1 MANQLQITG
10 DTKVKSLSG
19 VLTGTSGLVGSVP
32 LGAANGVATLDSGGK
47 VPVSQ
52 LPSSVVTYLG
62 TWNAATNTPTLVNGV
77 GDAGDM
83 YICNVAGTVNFG
95 AGPVTF
101 AVGDWVLYGSGT
113 WQKSNGQNG
122 TVTSVG
128 ASITG
133 NAIGLT
139 GSPITTAGTLAF
151 AFSGTSGQY
160 VNGAGNLTTFPTL
173 ITSIGLSMPSAFSVA
188 NSPLTANGS
197 INVTGA
203 GTTAQ
208 YIDGTGALQTF
219 PALTGYVPY
228 TGATTDV
235 DLGIHVLNAQALHV
249 KGTAGAG
256 HLGLKHQTAT
266 PTGSANESLIFADVN
281 GNLGWQNDNL
291 YLTTLVSNANTA
303 NRSYTFPNA
312 SGTLALT
319 SDISYPVTSV
329 FGRTGA
335 VTAQSGDYTTTLV
348 TEGTNLYYTDSRARA
363 ALSFTAG
370 SGAYNS
376 TTGVITI
383 PTNTSQLTNGANFI
397 TLASLSA
404 GTGISYNNTTGV
416 ITSTITQYT
425 DAMARAAI
433 SGGTGISY
441 NSTTGVITNT
451 ITQYTDALAR
461 AAISLTTTGTSG
473 AATYNSTTGVLN
485 IPQYT
490 DAYTGT
496 VTSVAMTVPTGLS
509 VTGSPIT
516 TSGTLAVT
524 LTAGYSIPTTASQTN
539 WDTAYTNRI
548 TSATSPLSITSNVI
562 SISQATTSTSGYL
575 SSTDWNTFNSKQGT
589 ITLTTT
595 GTSGAATLVS
605 NTLNIPNYT
614 LSGLGGIGG
623 SGTANYLPKFTAG
636 TTIGNSLVYDNGS
649 VVAIG
654 TTSNL
659 GGGRIEVVDNG
670 TSAYTSRSAT
680 SSASNGG
687 TSAISL
693 RTVDAS
699 ASYWANAYYDAWSHV
714 FRVSGGTT
722 ALTLNSSGNLG
733 LGTSSPFAIA
743 DINLSIN
750 GTSSSAM
757 QLGVGGTRTGQ
768 LFASATEVRLGSV
781 TNVPLRFYTN
791 DSEKMRLD
799 ASGNLGLGVTP
810 SAWNTVTA
818 FQVGSTSLGGYSN
831 TGYLNANAFYQTG
844 WKYINTSYAARYE
857 INSSD
862 AGIHA
867 WYTAPS
873 GTAGSAISFTQA
885 MTLNASG
892 NLGVG
897 IATPTERLHIYSS
910 ASSTEIRI
918 ENSTTSAYI
927 RSQTDNLNFYFN
939 GADRMRIF
947 SNGNIGVGTTT
958 DSGYKLDVNGTG
970 RFSGLVRVDGQYV
983 QIVNASNP
991 SLYLSNTTV
1000 QWQLKNNSSNNLVF
1014 NDGAADRITFAYG
1027 GAATF
1032 SSSVT
1037 VNSSFNGLGFGSF
1050 GRSVDGSYRL
1060 IVQGQGSSSSTYGLS
1075 VTDSGG
1081 NQNFWVRDDGA
1092 TYTRGAATFSSSVTA
1107 TTSFLGRSTFGTAG
1121 TNASPVFEDLLTG
1134 LNGNNAPAKIQIG
1147 NSFASSAGSWLKFV
1161 VNSNTANNT
1170 PVDVMTLKYDGNVG
1184 IGTTSPNA
1192 PLDVTSATSSSSSI
1206 QQWSYN
1212 SAPVAYRLQ
1221 LNTIVSS
1228 GLVKYSFDLS
1238 NNSITYNNNLVLDR
1252 GNVGIGTLS
1261 PVTPLHI
1268 VGGTATPSLSADG
1281 GIFTVHSSS
1290 SVQLQMGAIASSPY
1304 TFWLQTKQ
1312 STNSGASFPLA
1323 LNPLGGNVLIGTTSD
1338 DGTKLRVNGAIKTA
1352 GFGSTTART
1361 WKLGELVTATV
1372 IGVNTTGYL
1381 TVEVNGSQ
1389 YNLALANLA

>member
-1 MANQLQITG
+1 MSNQIVITSG
-10 DTKVKSLSG
+10 AKVRSLEG
-19 VLTGTSGLVGSVP
+19 VLTGTSGVVNSLPINTS
-32 LGAANGVATLDSGGK
+32 NGIPQLDSNGK
-47 VPVSQ
+47 ILVSQ
-52 LPSSVVTYLG
+52 LPNSVMEYKG
-62 TWNAATNTPTLVNGV
+62 TWNVATNTPYLVNGV
-77 GDAGDM
+77 GNQGDV
-83 YICNVAGTVNFG
+83 YLVEGAATTGTSHDFG
-95 AGPVTF
+95 AGAITF
-101 AVGDWVLYGSGT
+101 YNNDQAIYSGSI
-113 WQKSNGQNG
+113 WQRASGATG
-122 TVTSVG
+122 SVTSVG
-128 ASITG
+128 LSTNAGAITIG
-133 NAIGLT
+133 N
-139 GSPITTAGTLAF
+139 SPITTSGVISANFNGTNL
-151 AFSGTSGQY
+151 QY

-173 ITSIGLSMPSAFSVA
+173 MTSVGLTMPSAFTVT
-188 NSPLTANGS
+188 NSPLTGTGGTLA
-197 INVTGA
+197 VTGA
-203 GTTAQ
+203 GTTSQ

-235 DLGIHVLNAQALHV
+235 DLGTHVLNAQALHV

-256 HLGLKHQTAT
+256 HLGLKHQTAS

-348 TEGTNLYYTDSRARA
+348 TEGTRLYYTDTRARA

-404 GTGISYNNTTGV
+404 GTGISYNNLTGV
-416 ITSTITQYT
+416 ISSTITQYT

-509 VTGSPIT
+509 VSGSPIT

-595 GTSGAATLVS
+595 GSSGAATLVS

-636 TTIGNSLVYDNGS
+636 TTIGNSLVYDSGS

-687 TSAISL
+687 TNAISL

-733 LGTSSPFAIA
+733 LG
-743 DINLSIN
+743 
-750 GTSSSAM
+750 
-757 QLGVGGTRTGQ
+757 
-768 LFASATEVRLGSV
+768 
-781 TNVPLRFYTN
+781 
-791 DSEKMRLD
+791 
-799 ASGNLGLGVTP
+799 VTP
-810 SAWNTVTA
+810 SAWSGNWKAIQLNGGSIFNYLTSEIHLGQN
-818 FQVGSTSLGGYSN
+818 FYYSTSAI
-831 TGYLNANAFYQTG
+831 ANYQNNG
-844 WKYINTSYAARYE
+844 FA
-857 INSSD
+857 SD
-862 AGIHA
+862 YWQYNGQHI
-867 WYTAPS
+867 WMTAPS

-885 MTLNASG
+885 MTLFANG
-892 NLGVG
+892 GLGLNTT
-897 IATPTERLHIYSS
+897 TPTVSTGYQTFSISGSTGAQIEFQTSGTGKAYIYSNS
-910 ASSTEIRI
+910 TDLRFYTNGGAFRFENTTGLEVGYTAAQGLYKLDVNGTGRFSDGTQGLIVRSYTGGAGYGAIYASTLTPNGSNPALIASST
-918 ENSTTSAYI
+918 STF
-927 RSQTDNLNFYFN
+927 LNANTGGNVYLSIGTVAALTIASTGAATFASSVSVN
-939 GADRMRIF
+939 GATITKPLSIF
-947 SNGNIGVGTTT
+947 APDATGNIRLTRTGTSEYMNISTFNITVSGNDLQIQSGTGNTLQLNPSGSNVLIGTTT
-958 DSGYKLDVNGTG
+958 DAGYKLDVNGTG
-970 RFSGLVRVDGQYV
+970 RFSGAVYIGTTPATSGAGLALAIPFDNAIRWRNSTNTANYGFYFGSSNLFYTDAGLTVGGE
-983 QIVNASNP
+983 IGISVNASVALNNI
-991 SLYLSNTTV
+991 SGSISQQLQFRNNGTNKFQIYLDV
-1000 QWQLKNNSSNNLVF
+1000 PNNSFNIFNSAQSVNNF
-1014 NDGAADRITFAYG
+1014 SIASS

-1032 SSSVT
+1032 SST
-1037 VNSSFNGLGFGSF
+1037 
-1050 GRSVDGSYRL
+1050 
-1060 IVQGQGSSSSTYGLS
+1060 IKT
-1075 VTDSGG
+1075 
-1081 NQNFWVRDDGA
+1081 GA
-1092 TYTRGAATFSSSVTA
+1092 TSYGAGAVK
-1107 TTSFLGRSTFGTAG
+1107 FGIR
-1121 TNASPVFEDLLTG
+1121 N
-1134 LNGNNAPAKIQIG
+1134 
-1147 NSFASSAGSWLKFV
+1147 AGSA
-1161 VNSNTANNT
+1161 TGAGGYMAIEI
-1170 PVDVMTLKYDGNVG
+1170 D
-1184 IGTTSPNA
+1184 GTTYFLN
-1192 PLDVTSATSSSSSI
+1192 LFTS
-1206 QQWSYN
+1206 
-1212 SAPVAYRLQ
+1212 
-1221 LNTIVSS
+1221 
-1228 GLVKYSFDLS
+1228 
-1238 NNSITYNNNLVLDR
+1238 
-1252 GNVGIGTLS
+1252 
-1261 PVTPLHI
+1261 TP
-1268 VGGTATPSLSADG
+1268 
-1281 GIFTVHSSS
+1281 
-1290 SVQLQMGAIASSPY
+1290 
-1304 TFWLQTKQ
+1304 
-1312 STNSGASFPLA
+1312 
-1323 LNPLGGNVLIGTTSD
+1323 
-1338 DGTKLRVNGAIKTA
+1338 
-1352 GFGSTTART
+1352 
-1361 WKLGELVTATV
+1361 
-1372 IGVNTTGYL
+1372 
-1381 TVEVNGSQ
+1381 
-1389 YNLALANLA
+1389 

>member
-1 MANQLQITG
+1 MSNQIVITSG
-10 DTKVKSLSG
+10 AKVRSLEG

-203 GTTAQ
+203 GTVSQ

-235 DLGIHVLNAQALHV
+235 DLGTHVLNAQALHV

-281 GNLGWQNDNL
+281 GNLGWLNDNL

-348 TEGTNLYYTDSRARA
+348 TEGTRLYYTDTRARA

-383 PTNTSQLTNGANFI
+383 PTNNNQITNGAGYI
-397 TLASLSA
+397 TLTSLSA
-404 GTGISYNNTTGV
+404 GTGISYNNLTGV
-416 ITSTITQYT
+416 ISSTITQYT

-509 VTGSPIT
+509 VSGSPIT

-595 GTSGAATLVS
+595 GSSGAATFVG
-605 NTLNIPNYT
+605 NTLNIPNYGSA
-614 LSGLGGIGG
+614 LSGYLPLTGGTLTGALNGTSATWSGEVGITSGSILNINYGGIYTKIYNNYLRSNTGTFYFDSFVVGG
-623 SGTANYLPKFTAG
+623 VFVVRTSNASLLDVNALTISSTGAATFASSVTANAASTINGAYPQLILNNPSAG
-636 TTIGNSLVYDNGS
+636 AGIELHFKDNGTLKS
-649 VVAIG
+649 KIGTLDDINSWQVYNGGAIRFTINNSGNIGIG
-654 TTSNL
+654 TTSPSAKL
-659 GGGRIEVVDNG
+659 QVDDGAGAALYIGLSTNNYYR
-670 TSAYTSRSAT
+670 AYEHIWQ
-680 SSASNGG
+680 G
-687 TSAISL
+687 IS
-693 RTVDAS
+693 
-699 ASYWANAYYDAWSHV
+699 
-714 FRVSGGTT
+714 GTT
-722 ALTLNSSGNLG
+722 
-733 LGTSSPFAIA
+733 
-743 DINLSIN
+743 
-750 GTSSSAM
+750 
-757 QLGVGGTRTGQ
+757 
-768 LFASATEVRLGSV
+768 E
-781 TNVPLRFYTN
+781 
-791 DSEKMRLD
+791 
-799 ASGNLGLGVTP
+799 
-810 SAWNTVTA
+810 
-818 FQVGSTSLGGYSN
+818 
-831 TGYLNANAFYQTG
+831 
-844 WKYINTSYAARYE
+844 
-857 INSSD
+857 
-862 AGIHA
+862 
-867 WYTAPS
+867 
-873 GTAGSAISFTQA
+873 
-885 MTLNASG
+885 
-892 NLGVG
+892 
-897 IATPTERLHIYSS
+897 
-910 ASSTEIRI
+910 
-918 ENSTTSAYI
+918 
-927 RSQTDNLNFYFN
+927 
-939 GADRMRIF
+939 RMRIT
-947 SNGNIGVGTTT
+947 SGGNLLIGTTT
-958 DSGYKLDVNGTG
+958 DAGYKLDVNGTG
-970 RFSGLVRVDGQYV
+970 RFSGGITSSVASGSSALITLKSGSGESYITETDGNLNMV
-983 QIVNASNP
+983 FVNKSTLNVGANVSDIRFCTNN
-991 SLYLSNTTV
+991 NTTTPA
-1000 QWQLKNNSSNNLVF
+1000 LIL
-1014 NDGAADRITFAYG
+1014 AIT
-1027 GAATF
+1027 
-1032 SSSVT
+1032 
-1037 VNSSFNGLGFGSF
+1037 
-1050 GRSVDGSYRL
+1050 
-1060 IVQGQGSSSSTYGLS
+1060 
-1075 VTDSGG
+1075 
-1081 NQNFWVRDDGA
+1081 
-1092 TYTRGAATFSSSVTA
+1092 GAATFSSSVTA
-1107 TTSFLGRSTFGTAG
+1107 TSYSVNTNGNGITFTNTAG
-1121 TNASPVFEDLLTG
+1121 AASGKVYQTG
-1134 LNGNNAPAKIQIG
+1134 ADYLGLISGGSGIQ
-1147 NSFASSAGSWLKFV
+1147 FKSSA
-1161 VNSNTANNT
+1161 A
-1170 PVDVMTLKYDGNVG
+1170 
-1184 IGTTSPNA
+1184 A
-1192 PLDVTSATSSSSSI
+1192 
-1206 QQWSYN
+1206 
-1212 SAPVAYRLQ
+1212 
-1221 LNTIVSS
+1221 
-1228 GLVKYSFDLS
+1228 
-1238 NNSITYNNNLVLDR
+1238 NLVT
-1252 GNVGIGTLS
+1252 ITE
-1261 PVTPLHI
+1261 
-1268 VGGTATPSLSADG
+1268 
-1281 GIFTVHSSS
+1281 
-1290 SVQLQMGAIASSPY
+1290 
-1304 TFWLQTKQ
+1304 
-1312 STNSGASFPLA
+1312 
-1323 LNPLGGNVLIGTTSD
+1323 GGNVLIGTTSD
-1338 DGTKLRVNGAIKTA
+1338 DGVNKLQ
-1352 GFGSTTART
+1352 
-1361 WKLGELVTATV
+1361 
-1372 IGVNTTGYL
+1372 
-1381 TVEVNGSQ
+1381 VNGSIAATSTIAAVVPSNVDMFVFNNTGATYTKSCVVASMTATGGTGSYFFYGQ
-1389 YNLALANLA
+1389 QSTSTVALKIFSNGNIQNTNNSYGAISDARLKENITDATPKLDDLLKVKVRNYNLKGEKTKQLGVISQELEEIFPNMIEESTNLGENVKIKGVKYSVFVPMLIKAVQELKAEIETLKNK

>member
-1 MANQLQITG
+1 MSNQIVITSGAKVRSLEGVITG
-10 DTKVKSLSG
+10 SAG
-19 VLTGTSGLVGSVP
+19 VLGSVP

-62 TWNAATNTPTLVNGV
+62 TWNAATNTPTLTNGV

-151 AFSGTSGQY
+151 AFAGTSGQY

-203 GTTAQ
+203 GTSSQ

-228 TGATTDV
+228 TGATADV
-235 DLGIHVLNAQALHV
+235 DLGTHVLNAQALHV

-256 HLGLKHQTAT
+256 HLGLKHQTAS

-348 TEGTNLYYTDSRARA
+348 TEGTRLYYTDARSRA

-404 GTGISYNNTTGV
+404 GAGISYNNTTGV

-496 VTSVAMTVPTGLS
+496 VTSVGLSAPTGFS
-509 VTGSPIT
+509 VSGTPVTS
-516 TSGTLAVT
+516 SGTLA
-524 LTAGYSIPTTASQTN
+524 LAFAAGYSLPTTASQTN

-575 SSTDWNTFNSKQGT
+575 SSTDWNTFNNKQGT

-595 GTSGAATLVS
+595 GSSGAATLVGT
-605 NTLNIPNYT
+605 TLNIPNYGSA
-614 LSGLGGIGG
+614 LSGYLPLTGGIL
-623 SGTANYLPKFTAG
+623 T
-636 TTIGNSLVYDNGS
+636 GNTFITNGS
-649 VVAIG
+649 TFRTRLRADAARIDFVNYAESAYVGGFIEALTLNLNTLTNNPIATG
-654 TTSNL
+654 TGTVTL
-659 GGGRIEVVDNG
+659 GGGLNG
-670 TSAYTSRSAT
+670 TSATFSSSVTALSITGTNSVNTSGGMTIANDLTWTNNVGYGLKGQDGTRFLAFTT
-680 SSASNGG
+680 SS
-687 TSAISL
+687 TQL
-693 RTVDAS
+693 D
-699 ASYWANAYYDAWSHV
+699 
-714 FRVSGGTT
+714 
-722 ALTLNSSGNLG
+722 
-733 LGTSSPFAIA
+733 TSSVITF
-743 DINLSIN
+743 LTN
-750 GTSSSAM
+750 G
-757 QLGVGGTRTGQ
+757 
-768 LFASATEVRLGSV
+768 
-781 TNVPLRFYTN
+781 
-791 DSEKMRLD
+791 SEKMRLTNSGNVGIGTTSPNAILD
-799 ASGNLGLGVTP
+799 VYTSQGGSTIAATHGTGGSYPKASGISFGAT
-810 SAWNTVTA
+810 
-818 FQVGSTSLGGYSN
+818 STSLTVSNNGGTTTF
-831 TGYLNANAFYQTG
+831 TGG
-844 WKYINTSYAARYE
+844 
-857 INSSD
+857 
-862 AGIHA
+862 AGIYA
-867 WYTAPS
+867 TNSAASNNPTDLVFWTTY
-873 GTAGSAISFTQA
+873 AGS
-885 MTLNASG
+885 
-892 NLGVG
+892 
-897 IATPTERLHIYSS
+897 PTER
-910 ASSTEIRI
+910 
-918 ENSTTSAYI
+918 
-927 RSQTDNLNFYFN
+927 
-939 GADRMRIF
+939 MRIT
-947 SNGNIGVGTTT
+947 SGGNVLIGTTT

-970 RFSGLVRVDGQYV
+970 RFAASYTASGTVAIATWQRIGGSVSADMTYNDANTSMNFGTSTSHTLN
-983 QIVNASNP
+983 IKTN
-991 SLYLSNTTV
+991 NTTA
-1000 QWQLKNNSSNNLVF
+1000 LSLASS
-1014 NDGAADRITFAYG
+1014 
-1027 GAATF
+1027 
-1032 SSSVT
+1032 
-1037 VNSSFNGLGFGSF
+1037 
-1050 GRSVDGSYRL
+1050 
-1060 IVQGQGSSSSTYGLS
+1060 
-1075 VTDSGG
+1075 
-1081 NQNFWVRDDGA
+1081 
-1092 TYTRGAATFSSSVTA
+1092 GAATFSSSVTA
-1107 TTSFLGRSTFGTAG
+1107 ANITSTTAAQTTLTIASTETSGRSWTLNTAGTTYGSGAGSFVLRNNGVDALVFNSSSAATFSSSVTANGALTANATSTFSNSSNLSAIFSNAGAVSNFNSIELRGGTAG
-1121 TNASPVFEDLLTG
+1121 TAVNWQISKDNTVSNAFQITPSTTSGGATYTTPIFTLTSAGAATFSSRLMVNGATDDGSNALQVNGSIVATSTIAAVVPSNVDMFVFNNTGATYTKSCVVASMTATGGTGSYFFYGQQSTSTVALKIFSNGNIQNTNNSYGAISDARLKENITDATPKLDDLLKVKVRNYNLKGEKTKQLG
-1134 LNGNNAPAKIQIG
+1134 VISQELEEIFPNMIEESTNLGENVKIKG
-1147 NSFASSAGSWLKFV
+1147 
-1161 VNSNTANNT
+1161 
-1170 PVDVMTLKYDGNVG
+1170 
-1184 IGTTSPNA
+1184 
-1192 PLDVTSATSSSSSI
+1192 
-1206 QQWSYN
+1206 
-1212 SAPVAYRLQ
+1212 
-1221 LNTIVSS
+1221 
-1228 GLVKYSFDLS
+1228 VKYSVFVPML
-1238 NNSITYNNNLVLDR
+1238 IKAVQELKAE
-1252 GNVGIGTLS
+1252 IETL
-1261 PVTPLHI
+1261 
-1268 VGGTATPSLSADG
+1268 
-1281 GIFTVHSSS
+1281 
-1290 SVQLQMGAIASSPY
+1290 
-1304 TFWLQTKQ
+1304 K
-1312 STNSGASFPLA
+1312 N
-1323 LNPLGGNVLIGTTSD
+1323 
-1338 DGTKLRVNGAIKTA
+1338 K
-1352 GFGSTTART
+1352 
-1361 WKLGELVTATV
+1361 
-1372 IGVNTTGYL
+1372 
-1381 TVEVNGSQ
+1381 
-1389 YNLALANLA
+1389 